1 MYACSLKNFPGN
13 LYLRNDSR
21 NHNFTDLVD
30 RYTIHV
36 DIISYF
42 LLKANIQHKG

>member
-30 RYTIHV
+30 RYTIHA